1 MRKPRREKRTER
13 IKTIF
18 RLMVRGQ
25 WTPAVRTELREKWR
39 ASKECESKREWDTC
53 CQAAR
58 AAVQAEIELDPP
70 TKALLLA
77 GVQETLAS
85 VVSVMGT
92 ARQEAKD
99 VKLPIKKDGDNAVSE
114 TFMKARLLDCAS
126 RAGQAALGYWQLLLS
141 NTTKVDDLPDVPPA
155 ELLDMLSERM
165 RRKGGGGE

>member
-1 MRKPRREKRTER
+1 VPRQPRGAKRTER

-18 RLMVRGQ
+18 RLMVQGR
-25 WTPAVRTELREKWR
+25 WTPSTRAELREKWR
-39 ASKECESKREWDTC
+39 ASKEVESKREWDTC

-77 GVQETLAS
+77 GVQETLSS

-92 ARQEAKD
+92 ARQEARA
-99 VKLPIKKDGDNAVSE
+99 VKLTNRKGVVNDAI
-114 TFMKARLLDCAS
+114 MKARLLDCAS